1 MVTTLHRPH
10 SPAEAIAL
18 LAGIPGS
25 RPLAGGTWLLT
36 SQFKDVPFE
45 AVSVDGLLPSLIER
59 IPKEAGAGGSVL
71 VRIGAG
77 ATFQDIVDSPASPAF
92 LVTAA
97 GGMSDRNI
105 RNRATAGGNIGA
117 NKSCASLIPAF
128 MAAGARYR
136 VLAARAP
143 EPASPA
149 TAEATAEASATSVA
163 KAADAGAVAGSTSA
177 TSADAAASAVTEF
190 LVSAKDW
197 TLHSPFPLILSIEFD
212 LEDGRYYACRR
223 WSRTA
228 CDISV
233 LTTAVSFRLEQ
244 GCVRDAR
251 IALGGAGPCATRFL
265 SLETQLEGK
274 ALPDRKNLEQLF
286 AELSG
291 APDSGLSFRDDA
303 RGSAAFKRYR
313 AACLVAD
320 ALTLAV
326 PEVLA

>member
-92 LVTAA
+92 LVATA

-136 VLAARAP
+136 VLAA
-143 EPASPA
+143 
-149 TAEATAEASATSVA
+149 AEASA
-163 KAADAGAVAGSTSA
+163 KAA
-177 TSADAAASAVTEF
+177 EF
-190 LVSAKDW
+190 LVSAGDW

-251 IALGGAGPCATRFL
+251 IALGGAGPGAARFSL
-265 SLETQLEGK
+265 LETDLEGK
-274 ALPDRKNLEQLF
+274 NLPEWEELERLVTR
-286 AELSG
+286 LLDSPG
-291 APDSGLSFRDDA
+291 SGLSFRDDA